1 MSKYILN
8 TSLLVAMVTGLSGII
23 GISTAWLC
31 SSVNFPL
38 RDFLRWMLILPMAA
52 PAYVVA
58 YAYTDILDY
67 SGPIQTQLRL
77 ALDLN
82 INPSYFPEIRSMP
95 GAVLILS
102 LVLYPY
108 VYLISLS
115 VFQNQVARFHD
126 SASVL
131 GASPYKIF
139 TTITLP
145 TARPAI
151 AGGLALVAME
161 TVADYGVVQHLGI
174 PTFATG
180 IMRSWMSL
188 SDLTTALQLSA
199 VLFTVVLVLIVSE
212 STARRGQVHNPV
224 VSGVLKDE
232 PELLGWKKFAA
243 FFVCATPVVFGFFL
257 PICLLLYYAATQGD
271 QLLGKSFYV
280 FVKNSFSVA
289 GITAIL
295 ITILGVWLSYANRVD
310 NGKFMRL
317 VISSS
322 TLGYALPG
330 TIIAIGTITI
340 FTNIDLYLA
349 RQITIIT
356 QKPASLLITGTISL
370 LIFAYVVRF
379 LTVGYNACNSG
390 LEKINKR
397 YDEISYNLGKKP
409 LQIIQKVHL
418 PLILPAVTTSFLL
431 VFIDVTKELPA
442 TLILRP
448 FNFET
453 LATRVYR
460 LASDERLFEASTA
473 ALCIV
478 FLGLIPTLIIAKRIF
493 NNRPA
498 RR

>member
-1 MSKYILN
+1 
-8 TSLLVAMVTGLSGII
+8 
-23 GISTAWLC
+23 
-31 SSVNFPL
+31 
-38 RDFLRWMLILPMAA
+38 MAA

-232 PELLGWKKFAA
+232 PEL
-243 FFVCATPVVFGFFL
+243 
-257 PICLLLYYAATQGD
+257 
-271 QLLGKSFYV
+271 
-280 FVKNSFSVA
+280 
-289 GITAIL
+289 
-295 ITILGVWLSYANRVD
+295 
-310 NGKFMRL
+310 
-317 VISSS
+317 
-322 TLGYALPG
+322 
-330 TIIAIGTITI
+330 
-340 FTNIDLYLA
+340 
-349 RQITIIT
+349 
-356 QKPASLLITGTISL
+356 
-370 LIFAYVVRF
+370 
-379 LTVGYNACNSG
+379 
-390 LEKINKR
+390 
-397 YDEISYNLGKKP
+397 
-409 LQIIQKVHL
+409 
-418 PLILPAVTTSFLL
+418 
-431 VFIDVTKELPA
+431 
-442 TLILRP
+442 
-448 FNFET
+448 
-453 LATRVYR
+453 
-460 LASDERLFEASTA
+460 
-473 ALCIV
+473 
-478 FLGLIPTLIIAKRIF
+478 
-493 NNRPA
+493 
-498 RR
+498 